1 MLRASD
7 DDDDDD
13 VDDDGD
19 DDDDECRGPDLAQ
32 NADTHTHILCEPAQW
47 KCMSTC
53 HKSHQK
59 SHFMGKIKGKMPRP
73 RRRHTHTHTLGASL
87 HSRNSCLHVT
97 GDIRRATLYG
107 NLQEKCRGPQIGP
120 RTRTHTLCERA
131 QAKCMSRFHKSHFRR
146 KFTGKMPQTKLSP
159 ERGRTLCASLRN
171 RNACLHVTRVI
182 RRGTEIY
189 RKNAA
194 AQIGSRT
201 RKDTCASL
209 RSRNAYPHVTR
220 DIRRATSYGKLQEK
234 CRGPQIGH
242 RTWTHALCEPAQS
255 KRMSR
260 FHKSHFI
267 EL

>member
-1 MLRASD
+1 MLRAS
-7 DDDDDD
+7 DDDDD

-32 NADTHTHILCEPAQW
+32 NADTHTH
-47 KCMSTC
+47 
-53 HKSHQK
+53 
-59 SHFMGKIKGKMPRP
+59 
-73 RRRHTHTHTLGASL
+73 TLGASL

-97 GDIRRATLYG
+97 GDIRRATLYR

-182 RRGTEIY
+182 RRATEIY

-201 RKDTCASL
+201 RKDT
-209 RSRNAYPHVTR
+209 
-220 DIRRATSYGKLQEK
+220 
-234 CRGPQIGH
+234 
-242 RTWTHALCEPAQS
+242 LCKPAQS
-255 KRMSR
+255 KCISTCHKR
-260 FHKSHFI
+260 HQKSHFI
-267 EL
+267 WKISGKMPGPTDWAQNVDTRFVRACAVETNVKISQEPFYRGICR